1 MPCINNAPLINQIGE
16 NLVKDCRILITRP
29 EPENTLSCERIRAQ
43 GWTPVTLP
51 MLEIAPIQDATQ
63 RNAIRAQVFDIDTFD
78 YVIFVSKNAARLA
91 CEWLDACWPMLPI
104 GVHWIGIGQGTT
116 QSLLDEG
123 VPALSNPGHT
133 TEALLDWL
141 KPAKMTNQKIL
152 IVRGVGGRPELG
164 NKLEE
169 RGAKVS
175 YLSLYERKKPDY
187 SAQTF
192 FMLPDINLIWVT
204 SGENLDNLSEYVAMH
219 KPEWKTLPILTPSIR
234 VNEQAKKMGWINASC
249 ANGADDNSLIKAT
262 EFHTGK

>member
-1 MPCINNAPLINQIGE
+1 MSFLTLYTNKTGE
-16 NLVKDCRILITRP
+16 ILVQDCRILITRP
-29 EPENTLSCERIRAQ
+29 EPENALSCERICDH
-43 GWTPVTLP
+43 GWSAVALP
-51 MLEIAPIQDATQ
+51 MLEISPIKDSKQ
-63 RNAIRAQVFDIDTFD
+63 RDAIRSQVFNIDTFD

-91 CEWLDACWPMLPI
+91 CDWLDACWPMLPVGI
-104 GVHWIGIGQGTT
+104 HWIGIGQGTT
-116 QSLLDEG
+116 QALQDEG
-123 VPALSNPGHT
+123 IPALSNPGHT

-152 IVRGVGGRPELG
+152 IVRGLGGRPELG
-164 NKLEE
+164 KKLEE
-169 RGAKVS
+169 RGAKIS

-204 SGENLDNLSEYVAMH
+204 SGESLDNLSEYVTQH

-234 VNEQAKKMGWINASC
+234 VNQQAKEMGWINASC